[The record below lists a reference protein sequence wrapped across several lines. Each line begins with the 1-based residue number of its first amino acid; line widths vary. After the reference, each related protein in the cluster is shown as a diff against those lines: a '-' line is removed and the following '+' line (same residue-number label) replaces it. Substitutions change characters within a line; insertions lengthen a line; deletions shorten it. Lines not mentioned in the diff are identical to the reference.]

1 MRIGELARRT
11 GVDEQLL
18 RYYEKQG
25 LLVPRRSP
33 NGYREYDE
41 ADAGAVQ
48 KIRGLLAAG
57 LSTATIAEVSSCL
70 RDDSLPT
77 PACAGVVERLRG
89 ERERINQVIQGLLD
103 ARAALDNVIRR
114 GEGAGSPAPDPRTTA
129 PDPAG
134 RPGDLRPR
142 AASNV
147 TGRIEFNLPQR
158 ESGC

>member
-25 LLVPRRSP
+25 LLVPERSA

-41 ADAGAVQ
+41 ADVGAVQ

-89 ERERINQVIQGLLD
+89 ERERIDQVIQGLLD
-103 ARAALDNVIRR
+103 ARAALDNVIHR
-114 GEGAGSPAPDPRTTA
+114 GEGAGSPTPGHRTPM

-134 RPGDLRPR
+134 RPGGSRPR
-142 AASNV
+142 AASNA
-147 TGRIEFNLPQR
+147 TGRRALNLR
-158 ESGC
+158 